1 MNIVLMGGPGSG
13 KGSMAEMIT
22 AKYPLVHVATGDLF
36 RKNLSEN
43 TELGQ
48 KAKAYIEKGQLVP
61 DDITYEILAD
71 GMAQVGDDEGIL
83 LDGFP
88 RNMEQA
94 KKLNEIF
101 ADLNREISFVLF
113 VDLDDETIIR
123 RTSQRRVCNDCG
135 ASYHLEFRP
144 PSKEGVCDRCGGEV
158 IQRKDDQPETVK
170 ARLETYHKETSPVV
184 DYYKEKGLL
193 RVLDNRGTLEESQ
206 AKLEEILQ
214 EEA

>member
-1 MNIVLMGGPGSG
+1 
-13 KGSMAEMIT
+13 
-22 AKYPLVHVATGDLF
+22 
-36 RKNLSEN
+36 
-43 TELGQ
+43 
-48 KAKAYIEKGQLVP
+48 
-61 DDITYEILAD
+61 
-71 GMAQVGDDEGIL
+71 MAQVGDDEGIL